1 MRRFEFVE
9 GSSAKFWSA
18 DVEGQKFIVVYGKIG
33 TAGSRKEK
41 EFPTAEAAFKEYEK
55 KVAEK
60 VREGYK
66 EVEGSGTAPAPPP
79 AAAAA
84 PEEKREAKKA
94 GPPPLPARVKSAA
107 VTPEGKARATGALAA
122 LAGAL
127 GSKRSWRAK
136 QEARRA
142 KQALARLG
150 GIDPSTDAELGPAF
164 DALLARVG
172 RGKGSL
178 SLLRALDLLWA
189 LDVGVYTRALST
201 WKAAEQ
207 PSKQVQL
214 LARLAEQFPEPELSF
229 RLGCLLVDR
238 PGRGLSGNEAAW
250 SRTWKEIAPQLQAQ
264 LTQQGTT
271 LRKFL
276 QTIDTAGD
284 PPLAARVA
292 RLKEH

>member
-41 EFPTAEAAFKEYEK
+41 EFPSAEAAFKEYEK

-66 EVEGSGTAPAPPP
+66 EIEGGAAPAAPP

-94 GPPPLPARVKSAA
+94 GPAPLPPRVKAA
-107 VTPEGKARATGALAA
+107 PVTAAAQTRASEALSG
-122 LAGAL
+122 LSGAL
-127 GSKRSWRAK
+127 GSKRSWRSKLAAK
-136 QEARRA
+136 RARRA
-142 KQALARLG
+142 LSGLG
-150 GIDPSTDAELGPAF
+150 GADPASLAAVGPSF
-164 DALLARVG
+164 DAVLARVG
-172 RGKGSL
+172 RGKGKL

-189 LDVGVYTRALST
+189 VDVGAYGRALAS

-207 PSKQVQL
+207 PSKHVL
-214 LARLAEQFPEPELSF
+214 LLGKLAEQFPEPELSF
-229 RLGCLLVDR
+229 RLGCLLLDR
-238 PGRGLSGNEAAW
+238 PGRGISGNEAAW
-250 SRTWKEIAPQLQAQ
+250 SRLYKEIAPQLQAQ
-264 LTQQGTT
+264 LSQQGTT

>member
-18 DVEGQKFIVVYGKIG
+18 DVDGQKFVVVYGKIG

-41 EFPTAEAAFKEYEK
+41 EFPSAEAAYKEYEK

-60 VREGYK
+60 LREGYK
-66 EVEGSGTAPAPPP
+66 EIEGGTAPAAPPP
-79 AAAAA
+79 TAAAS
-84 PEEKREAKKA
+84 EEKRETKKA
-94 GPPPLPARVKSAA
+94 GPAPMPSRCKAGS
-107 VTPEGKARATGALAA
+107 VTPEGLSAA
-122 LAGAL
+122 SSAIRRLGDAL

-136 QEARRA
+136 LEAKRARRA
-142 KQALARLG
+142 LERLG
-150 GIDPSTDAELGPAF
+150 GVDPSEHGELGAAV
-164 DALLARVG
+164 DGLLGRLG
-172 RGKGSL
+172 RGKGKL
-178 SLLRALDLLWA
+178 STLRALDLLWA
-189 LDVGVYTRALST
+189 LDVRVYERQLAA

-207 PSKQVQL
+207 PTKEAVL
-214 LARLAEQFPEPELSF
+214 LAKLAEQFPEAELSF
-229 RLGCLLVDR
+229 RLGCLLLDR
-238 PGRGLSGNEAAW
+238 PGRGISGNEAAW
-250 SRTWKEIAPQLQAQ
+250 SRSWREVAPHLQAQ